1 MELIRKYYLEDY
13 EEASIE
19 DCSKCWAIHLCDVCF
34 ASCYN
39 ENGIDK
45 EAKRLLCGEVRSRF
59 KRWLSEYYET
69 LECNPQRIEEISHI
83 KVV

>member
-1 MELIRKYYLEDY
+1 M
-13 EEASIE
+13 
-19 DCSKCWAIHLCDVCF
+19 CF